1 MLPHKKLALHRSFS
15 VFVILCI
22 LISIFSATI
31 YAIGSYGVDLSSAAY
46 RGFNI

>member
-22 LISIFSATI
+22 LISIFQQRSMPLVLMVLTFPQQPIEA
-31 YAIGSYGVDLSSAAY
+31 
-46 RGFNI
+46 